1 MMIIMV
7 TMMMIIKD
15 VSVKLLDKD
24 PCVIFLCIFNASSV
38 SVFVK
43 KYVIWLQISESYVYF
58 FFKLKDRCLSFFLSC
73 LCSVVFYDVLFVVV
87 FYLLNVY

>member
-38 SVFVK
+38 SAFVK

-73 LCSVVFYDVLFVVV
+73 LCSVVFYDVLFCGC
-87 FYLLNVY
+87 FLPA